1 MWPPIARVGPLPPST
16 RAATF
21 GRPSYPYASYEE
33 VSKYPSWSAR
43 LSADGSPDI
52 WLKVHCLKSIDYHL
66 LCAGRLV
73 AGHSFRG
80 HEIAEQVEE
89 V

>member
-1 MWPPIARVGPLPPST
+1 MLRT
-16 RAATF
+16 RKSQSILR
-21 GRPSYPYASYEE
+21 GLRG
-33 VSKYPSWSAR
+33 

-66 LCAGRLV
+66 LCRRLV